1 MGLRQSFVA
10 EQYVAS
16 LYWSVTT
23 MATIGYGDI
32 SPTTTGERVFGLF
45 AMVTATFL
53 FNYGITTVVTLVAN
67 TNRAVVEFKCTLVN
81 ARLVGSLK
89 THLDV
94 AGVAYRL
101 VRARLL
107 LQAYLLYGPLFIGI
121 PITIVLLFIPTTPTC
136 SSPPHVTSKNGLYQ

>member
-1 MGLRQSFVA
+1 MFLSAHWYACLWYLIAQWDGFENDSWVSQDGTPSITPAEAQRMGLRQSFVA

-81 ARLVGSLK
+81 AWFVCNVWL
-89 THLDV
+89 
-94 AGVAYRL
+94 AA
-101 VRARLL
+101 
-107 LQAYLLYGPLFIGI
+107 
-121 PITIVLLFIPTTPTC
+121 
-136 SSPPHVTSKNGLYQ
+136 